1 MNSLERVRATIA
13 GKPVDHLTCQP
24 MLMQFAAS
32 YSDMKFI
39 DYTRDGRKM
48 AEAQLRVMRD
58 FDIDVLLTCSDPAR
72 EVIDIAGDG
81 SIEWFENQG
90 PAIQE
95 EKAALADKARLKEFR
110 MPDLH
115 PSGRM
120 FDRIKAIEIMRRE
133 AGPDASICGWVE
145 GPLALAA
152 ELRGINRMMTDFTD
166 DPQFCRDLLHYCA
179 DVAMLYADA
188 QIAYG
193 ADTIGMSDAAA
204 GLLGPVLYKNF
215 IVAEQ
220 MRVFKYIKEKHPV
233 VITRQHMCGRIT
245 KLAEDFATL
254 PVDIYEIDFPS
265 DLAKIKAVLGDR
277 VLSGN
282 ISTISDMF
290 EGTAERVYDAVARC
304 HAICGKRYIV
314 NCGCE
319 VPPRS
324 PVENVRALV
333 RYAKEH

>member
-1 MNSLERVRATIA
+1 MNSLERVRNTVL
-13 GKPVDHLTCQP
+13 GKPVDRLAYQP

-32 YSDMKFI
+32 YSGMKFI

-48 AEAQLRVMRD
+48 AEAQLKVARD
-58 FDIDVLLTCSDPAR
+58 FETDVLLTCSDPAR
-72 EVIDIAGDG
+72 EVIDLAGDG

-95 EKAALADKARLKEFR
+95 ERAALADKARLKELR
-110 MPDLH
+110 MPTFD
-115 PSGRM
+115 PAGRM
-120 FDRIKAIEIMRRE
+120 WDRVKAIQIMRRE
-133 AGPDASICGWVE
+133 VGQENSICGWVE

-166 DPQFCRDLLHYCA
+166 DPQFARDLLHYCA
-179 DVAMLYADA
+179 DVAILYADV
-188 QIAYG
+188 QIENG
-193 ADTIGMSDAAA
+193 VDTIGMSDAAA
-204 GLLGPVLYKNF
+204 GLLGPVLYKSF

-220 MRVFKYIKEKHPV
+220 MRVFKHIKEKHPEV
-233 VITRQHMCGRIT
+233 MTRQHMCGRIT

-282 ISTISDMF
+282 ISTITDVF
-290 EGTAERVYDAVARC
+290 EGTPERVYDAVARC
-304 HAICGKRYIV
+304 HAICGKRFIV

-319 VPPRS
+319 VPPAS
-324 PVENVRALV
+324 PNENVRAMG